1 MVNTSYRD
9 KQGEKADHIQTWIT
23 ADRFTLLH
31 FKKIEKKRQIKFST
45 LIYIENTK
53 TQNDKS

>member
-9 KQGEKADHIQTWIT
+9 KQGEKADHIQTRIT
-23 ADRFTLLH
+23 ADRFALLH
-31 FKKIEKKRQIKFST
+31 FKKIEEKGQIKFST